1 MKLNSA
7 LLISVTKE
15 VQKMLAGQGPAQG
28 SILVFTCVISKEEDV
43 WVLECILPFSWNLLS
58 TAFEVQGIIHSLG
71 REEYE
76 KEGKS

>member
-15 VQKMLAGQGPAQG
+15 VQKMLAGQGPVEG
-28 SILVFTCVISKEEDV
+28 SVLVCTCVISKKEDV
-43 WVLECILPFSWNLLS
+43 LVLECTLPFSWDPLN
-58 TAFEVQGIIHSLG
+58 TAFEVQGIIHSLWK
-71 REEYE
+71 EEQE